1 MTIRTP
7 RLSGLIEG
15 GAEPLILSANGV
27 DYLRLNTNGS
37 IDLWDGSSWDAGSA
51 GDVLVHQGNNAPLW
65 VTQNNGIAPGAYAI
79 VLDSDIALANSNAV
93 QDLFGKSVTL
103 GVGYYSIEYH
113 AVLVKSAGTTS
124 HTVNSLIGGTS
135 TKGNILAE
143 GHAHYRAANTFPA
156 SYVASAL
163 ESRFAHNAATGVV
176 MTQAITAA
184 AGQILVNYNAI
195 VEVTIGGT
203 LSPQVQCSA
212 APGGAYTVK
221 AGSFCII
228 RRLGDDGANVEIGSW
243 A

>member
-7 RLSGLIEG
+7 RVSGIIEG

-37 IDLWDGSSWDAGSA
+37 IDLWNGSSWDVGSS

-79 VLDSDIALANSNAV
+79 VLDADISLANSNAV
-93 QDLFGKSVTL
+93 QDLFGKSITL
-103 GVGYYSIEYH
+103 GVGYYSIDYH
-113 AVLVKSAGTTS
+113 AFLVKTAGSNS
-124 HTVNSLIGGTS
+124 HTLNSLIGGTS
-135 TKGNILAE
+135 TKGTILVE
-143 GHAHYRAANTFPA
+143 GHAHHRAASTFPV
-156 SYVASAL
+156 SYTASAL
-163 ESRFAHNAATGVV
+163 ESRFAHNATTSVVLTPSIASTGS
-176 MTQAITAA
+176 
-184 AGQILVNYNAI
+184 QISIHYNAI
-195 VEVTIGGT
+195 VELTIGGT

-228 RRLGDDGANVEIGSW
+228 RRLGNDGANVEIGSW